1 MIKDM
6 IVSVD
11 SLTDSV
17 NTEDPLNNFNQPLRI
32 MARINGEGSPTKD
45 ILLNSNLIS
54 YNIYLV

>member
-1 MIKDM
+1 M